1 MANEV
6 ILRDQNSV
14 VVGAGVTD
22 DANQDITMFRVDPVT
37 SYLLIDVNAT
47 TSSSAN
53 DQQIAKRDQNN
64 IPVCLAWNESEE
76 KLEEVLTDENGYILC
91 DIG

>member
-1 MANEV
+1 MADEV

-14 VVGAGVTD
+14 IVGAGVTD

-64 IPVCLAWNESEE
+64 TPVCLAWNESEQ

>member
-64 IPVCLAWNESEE
+64 TPVCLAWNESEE